1 MTDFLYSCPNCYV
14 CYIRRKDGEYDT
26 GTEFYRGEM
35 PRAGEIIELVV
46 RSETMKGRV
55 GVVTVPPMDE
65 PSFTMKQVLLTS
77 SIDQGGGNWRR
88 GLIIRKKPPIRWP

>member
-1 MTDFLYSCPNCYV
+1 MTDFLYFCPNCYV

-35 PRAGEIIELVV
+35 PRAGEIIKLVV

-55 GVVTVPPMDE
+55 GVVTVPRWMSLRGDPVIQLYVDE
-65 PSFTMKQVLLTS
+65 
-77 SIDQGGGNWRR
+77 I
-88 GLIIRKKPPIRWP
+88 